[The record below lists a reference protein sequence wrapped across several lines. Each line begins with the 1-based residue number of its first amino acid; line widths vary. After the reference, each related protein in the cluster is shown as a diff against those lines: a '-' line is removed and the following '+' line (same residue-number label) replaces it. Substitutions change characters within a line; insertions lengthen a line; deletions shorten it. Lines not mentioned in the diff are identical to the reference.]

1 MARWWVWL
9 MMWLVLPTLAVGSA
23 NAQSPASALAPG
35 AGRNAIAASLVA
47 ESDRPAAGSVVT
59 AALVMRPEKGWH
71 GYWQNPGDAGSEMR
85 IVWDLPAGV
94 TASAPRY
101 PVPGRLT
108 IAGLMNYVYEHDY
121 APLVALS
128 IPTGV
133 APGTRL
139 PVRAKL
145 DYLACTD
152 RICVPEKTTV
162 ATELIVGNGAV
173 AGERRALFDAYRQQ
187 LPKPLGSPALFE
199 HAGGKLRLAVPL
211 PASLAISDVYFFP
224 SDQDAIVHAAPQ
236 SISRSGDMLIVE
248 AEAAAD
254 APRVATLDGVLKI
267 GPASGLSLSATPGPV
282 PAAGAAL
289 GAETLGG
296 AQLAVL
302 ALLGAIAG
310 GLLLNVLPCVF
321 PILSLKALSLAR
333 AGGEE
338 RTARRE
344 ALAYAAGAILTCLA
358 LGAALLALRAGG
370 NAVGWAFQLQDPR
383 IILLLLLLVSAITL
397 NLAGLFELPAI
408 TGGEGLA
415 ARGGTGGAFWTGAL
429 ASFVATPCTGPFM
442 GAALG
447 AALVLPAAAALGI
460 FAGLGLGLSLPF
472 LLLGFVPAL
481 RRRLPRPGPWM
492 ARFRRWMALP
502 MAATAI
508 GLAWVLSRQAGSN
521 GLALGLAATLILALA
536 LWWVGRRQGKSG
548 AWLPLAPAALACLAA
563 MALVPAASAPASA
576 RGPAI
581 AGAEPFSEARLAARR
596 AEGRPV
602 FVYFTADWCLTC
614 KVNEQAVLGRSE
626 VARAF
631 DARNVAVLAGDWT
644 DGDAAISRFLEK
656 HGRSGVPLYLYY
668 PPGKEPQILPQLLTV
683 GQMTRLVG

>member
-1 MARWWVWL
+1 MARWWLWM
-9 MMWLVLPTLAVGSA
+9 MMWLVLPMLATGGA
-23 NAQSPASALAPG
+23 NAQSLAVPG
-35 AGRNAIAASLVA
+35 GRNAIAATLVA
-47 ESDRPAAGSVVT
+47 ESDRPAAGKVVT
-59 AALVMRPEKGWH
+59 AALVMRPDKGWH

-85 IVWDLPAGV
+85 IVWDPPAGV
-94 TASAPRY
+94 TAGRLHY

-108 IAGLMNYVYEHDY
+108 IAGLMNYVYEDDY
-121 APLVALS
+121 APLVELS
-128 IPTGV
+128 IPAGI

-152 RICVPEKTTV
+152 RICVPETAKV
-162 ATELIVGNGAV
+162 ATELIVGSGA
-173 AGERRALFDAYRQQ
+173 AAPERRALFDAYRQQ
-187 LPKPLGSPALFE
+187 LPKPLGSPARFE
-199 HAGGKLRLAVPL
+199 NAGGKLRLAVPL
-211 PASLAISDVYFFP
+211 PASLALSDVYFFP
-224 SDQDAIVHAAPQ
+224 ADPRAIVHAAPQ

-248 AEAAAD
+248 AEAARD
-254 APRVATLDGVLKI
+254 APRLAALEGVLKI
-267 GPASGLSLSATPGPV
+267 GPGNGLLLSAARGAV
-282 PAAGAAL
+282 PAAGGALAAGL
-289 GAETLGG
+289 SGEGRL
-296 AQLAVL
+296 LAL
-302 ALLGAIAG
+302 ALLGAIVG
-310 GLLLNVLPCVF
+310 GLLLNIMPCVF

-338 RTARRE
+338 RAARRE

-358 LGAALLALRAGG
+358 LGGVLLALRAGG

-408 TGGEGLA
+408 TGGDGLA
-415 ARGGTGGAFWTGAL
+415 ARGGASGAFWTGAL

-447 AALVLPAAAALGI
+447 AALVLPAAAALGV
-460 FAGLGLGLSLPF
+460 FAGLGLGLAVPF

-481 RRRLPRPGPWM
+481 RQRLPRPGPWM

-502 MAATAI
+502 MAATAV
-508 GLAWVLSRQAGSN
+508 GLAWVLSRQAGSV

-536 LWWVGRRQGKSG
+536 LWRVGRRQSKGHV
-548 AWLPLAPAALACLAA
+548 WLPLAPAALAGLAA
-563 MALVPAASAPASA
+563 IALVPAASAPLSLRAEA
-576 RGPAI
+576 M
-581 AGAEPFSEARLAARR
+581 AGAEPFAEARLAARR

-614 KVNEQAVLGRSE
+614 KVNEKAVLGRSE

-631 DARNVAVLAGDWT
+631 EARNVAVLAGDWT

-668 PPGKEPQILPQLLTV
+668 PPGEEAQILPQLLTV